1 MISAIIAEPYARKQC
16 LFKGAIDSLV
26 GHERE
31 PVAPFLLCR
40 RALHTH
46 AESRV
51 VSCKAPPKNR
61 SDVPFAGLFGAMNF
75 GCPAAVGRRR
85 CPQIQGSVARRR
97 QGVALC
103 CRG

>member
-1 MISAIIAEPYARKQC
+1 MIAAIIAEPYAQIQR

-31 PVAPFLLCR
+31 PAAPFLLCR

-46 AESRV
+46 VESRV
-51 VSCKAPPKNR
+51 VSCKASPKNR
-61 SDVPFAGLFGAMNF
+61 SDMPFAGLFGAMNF
-75 GCPAAVGRRR
+75 GCPAAVCHRR

-97 QGVALC
+97 QGVAQC